1 MKLARAR
8 KGLALALVPFLFVSA
23 GCYRYAPTDASLV
36 PPGEDIRVLV
46 TRVGAAQLEEVLPDR
61 SIPGAIS
68 GSMNGV
74 EGDDLLMRVP
84 VGARREGFIMV
95 DMVQTIRVPMGEIL
109 GMERRELDKVAT
121 GFVLVGA
128 AALGVGVVFGIIEAF
143 GTAPPPDEGQ
153 PPEEFSAVIG
163 RFFVPWGG

>member
-8 KGLALALVPFLFVSA
+8 TGLALALVLSA
-23 GCYRYAPTDASLV
+23 GCHRYTPTDASLV

-61 SIPGAIS
+61 SIPGVIS
-68 GSMNGV
+68 GTMNGV
-74 EGDDLLMRVP
+74 EGDDVLMRVP
-84 VGARREGFIMV
+84 VGARREGFVMV

-109 GMERRELDKVAT
+109 GMERRELNKAAT
-121 GFVLVGA
+121 GLLLVGA

-143 GTAPPPDEGQ
+143 GTAPPPDEGP